1 MKEQG
6 KIFMTSEKP
15 VRIGMIALGC
25 NKNQVDAE
33 LMLGRLAD
41 KGFEICEDA
50 YDCDVVIV
58 NTCGF
63 IESAKKESI
72 ENILECCE
80 MKKQG
85 NVKLVVVTGCLAE
98 RYREEM
104 AELIPEADVILGIG
118 SNDEI
123 VTAINQAL
131 EGKKVRSF
139 YAPENLEMEG
149 KRILVNYP
157 HYAYI
162 RIADGCDNKCSYCAI
177 PMIRGRFRSRP
188 MENIVAECRHFAE
201 KGVDELI
208 IIAQDTTRYGEDIYG
223 KKMLPELLRQI
234 CAIDGIKWVRILY
247 AYPERVT
254 EELLDTIAS
263 EDKICKYLDIPL
275 QHCSPKI
282 LRAMKRKAND
292 SAKLLEFIKH
302 IRKKVPGIA
311 LRTTLLTGFP
321 GENEDD
327 FEALCKFVKAAKF
340 DRLGCFAYSREEGTA
355 SYNMTRQ
362 LDEETK
368 ERRAEVIMG
377 IQTRVSKALLKKK
390 VGTETEV
397 VVEGYDNRNKVY
409 IGRSSQDAPEID
421 GVVYFVSDKKYCIG
435 DFVKVR
441 IAKSSDYDLLG
452 EAMDED
458 REEGIL

>member
-1 MKEQG
+1 
-6 KIFMTSEKP
+6 MTEKNN
-15 VRIGMIALGC
+15 VKIGMIALGC

-33 LMLGRLAD
+33 LMLGRLSSA
-41 KGFEICEDA
+41 GYEISDDA
-50 YDCDVVIV
+50 MDCDVVIV

-85 NVKLVVVTGCLAE
+85 IVKLVVVTGCLAE
-98 RYREEM
+98 RYRDEM

-123 VTAINQAL
+123 VSAIEKGL
-131 EGKKVRSF
+131 KGEKVRKF

-162 RIADGCDNKCSYCAI
+162 RIADGCDNKCAYCAI

-188 MENIVAECRHFAE
+188 MNNIVEECKHFAS

-208 IIAQDTTRYGEDIYG
+208 IIAQDTTRYGEDLYG

-234 CAIDGIKWVRILY
+234 CAIDGIKWIRILY

-254 EELLDTIAS
+254 DELLYVIAS

-275 QHCSPKI
+275 QHCSPKV
-282 LRAMKRKAND
+282 LKAMKRKQYEAGE
-292 SAKLLEFIKH
+292 LLQFIKS
-302 IRKKVPGIA
+302 IREKVPGIA

-321 GENEDD
+321 GESDND
-327 FEALCKFVKAAKF
+327 FESLCKFVKAAKF
-340 DRLGCFAYSREEGTA
+340 ERLGCFAYSREEGTA
-355 SYNMTRQ
+355 SYNMSHQ
-362 LDEETK
+362 IDDETK
-368 ERRAEVIMG
+368 ERRAEVIMQ
-377 IQTRVSKALLKKK
+377 IQSQVSRSILHKK
-390 VGTETEV
+390 VGKEMEV
-397 VVEGYDNRNKVY
+397 VVEGYDNKNKTF
-409 IGRSSQDAPEID
+409 IARSSQDAPEID
-421 GVVYFVSDKKYCIG
+421 GVVYFTSAKRYCIG
-435 DFVKVR
+435 DFVNVK
-441 IAKSSDYDLLG
+441 ITKSSDYDLLG
-452 EAMDED
+452 VDTSDIA
-458 REEGIL
+458 EETN